1 MSIHYYRFTHRGAG
15 SPQRAPLLERLLA
28 RADTSTV
35 VTDWR
40 ADAFRLI
47 APQSAM
53 PGVGAAALCAE
64 QGLID
69 AASVFIATPV
79 HYLAEMSNVRLA
91 AHGILSLSRA
101 EADALA
107 ADFNRVWHDAGIRLV
122 CGRSQTPQTPDLFCV
137 TDRVLDAVTRDP
149 EDVLDRHIED
159 YLPAGP
165 DAPRLRRLMS
175 EIEMWLFEHAVNRTR
190 LADAAPAVNGLWL
203 WGGGPALASLPPVEG
218 WAAGKDPFVT
228 AFGTQPGL
236 PNAANT
242 DSGAHRVSVPASGV
256 VVIDAEPG
264 TDAWR
269 DAESRWLGRSFA
281 DLRAGR
287 IARLDLSAGD
297 RCYSVKGRWN
307 WRPWRRRRP
316 WWEFFQ

>member
-1 MSIHYYRFTHRGAG
+1 VSIHYYRFTRRGAG

-122 CGRSQTPQTPDLFCV
+122 SGRSQTPRAPDLFCV

-165 DAPRLRRLMS
+165 DAPQLRRLMS

-190 LADAAPAVNGLWL
+190 AADAAPAVNGLWL

-218 WAAGKDPFVT
+218 WTAGEDPFVT
-228 AFGTQPGL
+228 AFGTRR
-236 PNAANT
+236 A
-242 DSGAHRVSVPASGV
+242 VPASGV

-264 TDAWR
+264 MDAWR
-269 DAESRWLGRSFA
+269 DAESRWLERSFA

-297 RCYSVKGRWN
+297 RCYSVRGRWN

>member
-64 QGLID
+64 QGLVD

-91 AHGILSLSRA
+91 GDGILSLSRA

-107 ADFNRVWHDAGIRLV
+107 ADFNRVWHDAGIRLI
-122 CGRSQTPQTPDLFCV
+122 CGRSQTPRAPDLFCV
-137 TDRVLDAVTRDP
+137 TDRVLDAATRDP

-175 EIEMWLFEHAVNRTR
+175 EIEMWLFEHAVNQER
-190 LADAAPAVNGLWL
+190 AARSAVPVSGLWL
-203 WGGGPALASLPPVEG
+203 WGGGAMLAALPPING
-218 WAAGKDPFVT
+218 WTAGQDPL
-228 AFGTQPGL
+228 FGAYPAKTQFPRAG
-236 PNAANT
+236 
-242 DSGAHRVSVPASGV
+242 SSGV
-256 VVIDAEPG
+256 VVLQAPGADDWPDAV
-264 TDAWR
+264 
-269 DAESRWLGRSFA
+269 SRWLRPTLA
-281 DLRAGR
+281 ELRAGR
-287 IARLDLSAGD
+287 IEEARVCAGE
-297 RCYSVKGRWN
+297 RCYRVRSKWH
-307 WRPWRRRRP
+307 WKFWRRNRP
-316 WWEFFQ
+316 WWESFDDEA

>member
-1 MSIHYYRFTHRGAG
+1 MSIHYYRFTRRGAG

-35 VTDWR
+35 VADWR
-40 ADAFRLI
+40 AEAFRLI

-122 CGRSQTPQTPDLFCV
+122 SGRSQTPRAPDLFCV

-190 LADAAPAVNGLWL
+190 AADAAPAVNGLWL

-218 WAAGKDPFVT
+218 WTAGEDPFVT
-228 AFGTQPGL
+228 AFGTRPEL
-236 PNAANT
+236 PSAAN
-242 DSGAHRVSVPASGV
+242 PASGV

-269 DAESRWLGRSFA
+269 DAESRWLERSFA

-287 IARLDLSAGD
+287 IARLVLSAGD
-297 RCYSVKGRWN
+297 RCYSVRGRWN